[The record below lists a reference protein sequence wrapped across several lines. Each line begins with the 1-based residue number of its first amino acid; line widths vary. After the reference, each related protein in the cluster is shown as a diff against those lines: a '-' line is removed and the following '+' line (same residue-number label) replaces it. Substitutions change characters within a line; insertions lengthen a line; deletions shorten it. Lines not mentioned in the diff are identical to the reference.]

1 MSLKRNENLPPA
13 APRAT
18 AVARA
23 GFTLVELMT
32 VIGIIGILVALML
45 PALSG
50 ARKAAQTTQCASNL
64 RQIGQ
69 AMVNY
74 SVEFRGKFPPN
85 RGDPVYTFWYLKDT
99 LGRYVKQ
106 TNPAPDNQ
114 LIDGVL
120 VCPGDLPDS
129 RRSYAMNLWASGD
142 VSPFVMQ
149 WTQQDPPRGKLWNAG
164 VGNSS
169 NMILMIESFSA
180 LHCPEFKP
188 PYIGYA
194 PPAIVG
200 GVGQSAGDRFYTA
213 GGWGNYDA
221 EPERFGD
228 TASHIAFFRHRRAKE
243 PGGLGDPIGR
253 LNICFADGHVSLHSD
268 KELFDRSTGRSTYTA
283 MWTPIDREI
292 DDNFATPQ

>member
-1 MSLKRNENLPPA
+1 MYLQSKRSVSTASRA
-13 APRAT
+13 AD
-18 AVARA
+18 ARRR
-23 GFTLVELMT
+23 GFSLVELMT
-32 VIGIIGILVALML
+32 VIGIIGILTALLL

-50 ARKAAQTTQCASNL
+50 ARKAAQATQCASNL

-74 SVEFRGKFPPN
+74 SVEFRGKYPPN
-85 RGDPVYTFWYLKDT
+85 RGEPVYTFWYLRDT

-106 TNPAPDNQ
+106 TKPAPDEQ

-120 VCPGDLPDS
+120 VCPGDLQDS
-129 RRSYAMNLWASGD
+129 RRSYAMNVWASGD
-142 VSPFVMQ
+142 VSPFVRA
-149 WTQQDPPRGKLWNAG
+149 WETANPPKGKLWNSG

-169 NMILMIESFSA
+169 NMILVIESFSA

-194 PPAIVG
+194 PPAVVG
-200 GVGQSAGDRFYTA
+200 GVGNSAGQRFYSV

-221 EPERFGD
+221 EPERFGE
-228 TASHIAFFRHRRAKE
+228 TASHLAYFRHRRAKE
-243 PGGLGDPIGR
+243 PGGLGDAIGR

-268 KELFDRSTGRSTYTA
+268 KELFDRSTGRSTYLA
-283 MWTPIDREI
+283 MWTPIDHEV
-292 DDNFATPQ
+292 DDAFAQPE

>member
-1 MSLKRNENLPPA
+1 MSPMSQRRFTPARN
-13 APRAT
+13 
-18 AVARA
+18 

-32 VIGIIGILVALML
+32 VIGIIAILVALML

-50 ARKAAQTTQCASNL
+50 ARKAAQATQCASNL

-69 AMVNY
+69 AMINY

-99 LGRYVKQ
+99 LGRYIK
-106 TNPAPDNQ
+106 NAKPAPDEQ
-114 LIDGVL
+114 LVDGIL
-120 VCPGDLPDS
+120 VCPADLEDS

-142 VSPFVMQ
+142 VSPFVVA
-149 WTQQDPPRGKLWNAG
+149 WTTQDPPKGKLWSSG

-200 GVGQSAGDRFYTA
+200 GVGQSAGERFYTA
-213 GGWGNYDA
+213 GLWGNYDA
-221 EPERFGD
+221 EPERFGE

-243 PGGLGDPIGR
+243 QQGGLGDPYGR
-253 LNICFADGHVSLHSD
+253 LNICFADGHVALHSD
-268 KELFDRSTGRSTYTA
+268 KELFDKSTGRSTYVA

-292 DDNFATPQ
+292 DDNFAQPQ